1 MSDDPQ
7 ESLDLFDEHEEI
19 VSEDGKTV
27 KRKGIFL
34 LPNLLTTASLFSGF
48 FSIVSAINGNFV
60 YAGVAIFAAQMLDG
74 LDGRVARLTN
84 SQSLFG
90 AQYDSL
96 SDVISF
102 GLAPAIIVFLW
113 GLNSIGQA
121 GWIFSFLFVAAAALR
136 LARFNTYMGSED
148 TFFKGLPSPIAAAMV
163 VYFVWA
169 MSSFGLQG
177 EEVSRALAIFTA
189 FLTGTMSLL
198 MVVNIPYYS
207 FKELDMKKRVPFF
220 TMLFVVFIFAL
231 ISIDPPIVLV
241 SCVFTY
247 ILSGPLVWVVKALR
261 K

>member
-1 MSDDPQ
+1 MSDNPQ

-19 VSEDGKTV
+19 VSEDGKKV

-34 LPNLLTTASLFSGF
+34 LPNLLTTAALFAGF
-48 FSIVSAINGNFV
+48 FSIISAINENFI
-60 YAGVAIFAAQMLDG
+60 YAGMAIFAAQMLDG

-113 GLNSIGQA
+113 GLGSIGQA
-121 GWIFSFLFVAAAALR
+121 GWVFSFFFVAAAALR
-136 LARFNTYMGSED
+136 LARFNTYIGSED

-169 MSSFGLQG
+169 MSSYGVQG
-177 EEVSRALAIFTA
+177 EEVGRALAIFTA
-189 FLTGTMSLL
+189 FLTGTVSLL

-220 TMLFVVFIFAL
+220 SMLFVVFIFAL

-241 SCVFTY
+241 SCAFAY
-247 ILSGPLVWVVKALR
+247 ILSGPLIWTIKTL
-261 K
+261 KK

>member
-1 MSDDPQ
+1 MSNDPQ

-19 VSEDGKTV
+19 VSEDGKEV

-34 LPNLLTTASLFSGF
+34 LPNLLTTAALFAGF

-60 YAGVAIFAAQMLDG
+60 YAGMAIFAAQMLDG

-102 GLAPAIIVFLW
+102 GLAPALIVFLW
-113 GLNSIGQA
+113 GLNSVGQA
-121 GWIFSFLFVAAAALR
+121 GWIISFFYVAAAALR
-136 LARFNTYMGSED
+136 LARFNTYIGSED
-148 TFFKGLPSPIAAAMV
+148 SFFKGLPSPIAGVMV

-169 MSSFGLQG
+169 MSSYGIQG
-177 EEVSRALAIFTA
+177 EEVGRALAISTA
-189 FLTGTMSLL
+189 LLTATVSLL

-207 FKELDMKKRVPFF
+207 FKEIDMKKRVPFF
-220 TMLFVVFIFAL
+220 SMLFVIFIFAL
-231 ISIDPPIVLV
+231 IAIDPPIVLA
-241 SCVFTY
+241 SCTFAY
-247 ILSGPLVWVVKALR
+247 ILSGPLITIAKAIR

>member
-1 MSDDPQ
+1 MSNDPQ

-19 VSEDGKTV
+19 VSEDGKEV

-34 LPNLLTTASLFSGF
+34 LPNLLTTAALFAGF
-48 FSIVSAINGNFV
+48 FSIVSAINDNFV
-60 YAGVAIFAAQMLDG
+60 YAGIAIFAAQMLDG

-113 GLNSIGQA
+113 GLDSIGQA
-121 GWIFSFLFVAAAALR
+121 GWIFSFFFVAAAALR
-136 LARFNTYMGSED
+136 LARFNTYIGSED

-169 MSSFGLQG
+169 MSSYGVQG
-177 EEVSRALAIFTA
+177 EEVGRALAIFTA
-189 FLTGTMSLL
+189 FLTGTVSLL

-220 TMLFVVFIFAL
+220 SILFVVFIFAL

-241 SCVFTY
+241 SCAFAY
-247 ILSGPLVWVVKALR
+247 ILSGPFIWTIKAL
-261 K
+261 KK